1 MSRIDVMI
9 DIETL
14 GTGECPPVFQLVAK
28 AFELKT
34 GKIVDTFKSCCDVST
49 STSSIDDATVVWWTH
64 KNFALFVKLIT
75 DGVNS
80 GNTEKQMIE
89 AFIQWFNNLAKDNH
103 NVFLWGNGILFDN
116 RIIQAKCR
124 QYDLSYPVFYRN
136 DMDMRTIIEVAAMK
150 MGFKDQL
157 EYRKAIQFEGTAHDA
172 NCDVDN
178 QIKQIVR
185 AYQDLTA

>member
-1 MSRIDVMI
+1 MNRIDVMI

-34 GKIVDTFKSCCDVST
+34 GKTIDTFKSCCDVST
-49 STSSIDDATVVWWTH
+49 STSPIDDATVVWWTH
-64 KNFALFVKLIT
+64 TNFALFVKLIA

-89 AFIQWFNNLAKDNH
+89 AFIQWFNNLTKDNH
-103 NVFLWGNGILFDN
+103 KVFLWGNGILFDN

-124 QYDLSYPVFYRN
+124 QYKLSYPVFYRN
-136 DMDMRTIIEVAAMK
+136 DMDMRTIVEIAAMK

-157 EYRKAIQFEGTAHDA
+157 EYRKSIQFEGTAHDA

-178 QIKQIVR
+178 QIKQVVR
-185 AYQDLTA
+185 AYRDLTT